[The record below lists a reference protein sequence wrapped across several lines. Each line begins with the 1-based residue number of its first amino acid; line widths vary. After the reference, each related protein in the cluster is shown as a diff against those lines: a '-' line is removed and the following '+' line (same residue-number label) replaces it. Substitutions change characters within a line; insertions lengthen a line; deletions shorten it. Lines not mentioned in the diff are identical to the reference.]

1 MKEFGLFSHLSLITL
16 AIKLIK
22 GRIYHTHTWI
32 VTYLCQKIIQNLSK
46 LRSVEDI

>member
-1 MKEFGLFSHLSLITL
+1 MKEFGLFAHLSLITL

-32 VTYLCQKIIQNLSK
+32 VTYLCQKIIQNLSE
-46 LRSVEDI
+46 L